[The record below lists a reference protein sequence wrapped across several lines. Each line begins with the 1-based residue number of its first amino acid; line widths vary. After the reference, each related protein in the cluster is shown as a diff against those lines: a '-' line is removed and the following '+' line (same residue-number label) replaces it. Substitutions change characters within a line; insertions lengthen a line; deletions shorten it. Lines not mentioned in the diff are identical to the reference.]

1 MHFQERR
8 SGDDRRQYKGKER
21 RGSSDRRGQQAIEN
35 LEFIERARFKAWMS
49 MTDKN
54 PEEQ

>member
-21 RGSSDRRGQQAIEN
+21 RGSSDRRGQAIEN